1 MKQNDWRLWRMIDDE
16 KVLNHFYDSREVF
29 VVDFDP
35 KKVLLEVDVEKGIVM
50 FKMRGG

>member
-1 MKQNDWRLWRMIDDE
+1 METIDDE

-35 KKVLLEVDVEKGIVM
+35 EKVLLEVDVEKGTVI
-50 FKMRGG
+50 FKVKGLKQ